1 MALSAQA
8 AVAPRLLLPPSRRLT
23 SAPSPAPPR
32 LPLLRSGPGPCSP
45 RSTRRASVR
54 VRAGA
59 GGGGG
64 RRRESP
70 HEVLGVSPSAS
81 PAEIKRAY
89 RRLALKYHP
98 DVSKEADAQAK
109 FLRIKHA
116 YNTLM
121 NSEGRSK
128 HAEAEE
134 EFDWLA
140 AIIESMEA
148 FQFQDSDD
156 ELDFDWRPEGLW
168 EHVFA
173 YSLIISML
181 IYVLI

>member
-32 LPLLRSGPGPCSP
+32 LPLLRSGPGPGSP
-45 RSTRRASVR
+45 RWTRRASVR
-54 VRAGA
+54 ARAGA
-59 GGGGG
+59 GRGGA
-64 RRRESP
+64 RRRECP
-70 HEVLGVSPSAS
+70 YEVLGVPPSAS

-98 DVSKEADAQAK
+98 DVNKEANAQEK

-121 NSEGRSK
+121 NPESRSK
-128 HAEAEE
+128 YAEAEE

-148 FQFQDSDD
+148 FQVSDD
-156 ELDFDWRPEGLW
+156 ELDLDWKPEGLW
-168 EHVFA
+168 EQVFA

-181 IYVLI
+181 IYVLT

>member
-32 LPLLRSGPGPCSP
+32 LPLLRSSSGSGSS
-45 RSTRRASVR
+45 RWALRASVR

-59 GGGGG
+59 GGRGS
-64 RRRESP
+64 RRECP
-70 HEVLGVSPSAS
+70 YEVLGVAPSAS

-98 DVSKEADAQAK
+98 DVNKQANAQAK

-121 NSEGRSK
+121 NSESRSK
-128 HAEAEE
+128 YAEAEQ

-148 FQFQDSDD
+148 FQVSDD
-156 ELDFDWRPEGLW
+156 ELELDWKPEGLW

-181 IYVLI
+181 IYVLT

>member
-1 MALSAQA
+1 MALPAQVA
-8 AVAPRLLLPPSRRLT
+8 ASRLLLPPSRRLT
-23 SAPSPAPPR
+23 SAPSPAPP
-32 LPLLRSGPGPCSP
+32 LLRSGPGPGSC
-45 RSTRRASVR
+45 RWTRRASVR

-70 HEVLGVSPSAS
+70 HEVLGVAPSAS

-98 DVSKEADAQAK
+98 DVNKEADAQAK

-121 NSEGRSK
+121 NSEIQSK